1 VTQLQPDTG
10 TPSTEAILEASRAF
24 MAASRQ
30 MNTLYELSGEYLHIL
45 DLLEDPD
52 ADQDALERELDAVA
66 GRLALKAEAIGG
78 LITHLEYIAEAR
90 RAEYRRLRERAQ
102 ADEHHAQ
109 QLRDYLLRHMLE
121 IGTERIETARFTF
134 SVRTNP
140 PAVEIVE
147 LNEVPEEFIRPHVL
161 SEDDVIKTAIKDHW
175 KKTGEI
181 PAGVEIVHR
190 QRLGIR

>member
-1 VTQLQPDTG
+1 
-10 TPSTEAILEASRAF
+10 

-30 MNTLYELSGEYLHIL
+30 MNTLYELSAEYLHIL

-52 ADQDALERELDAVA
+52 ADQDALEHELDAVA

-78 LITHLEYIAEAR
+78 LITHLDYIAEAR

-102 ADEHHAQ
+102 ADERHAQ
-109 QLRDYLLRHMLE
+109 QLRDYLFRHMQE

-140 PAVEIVE
+140 PAVEITDLE
-147 LNEVPEEFIRPHVL
+147 LVPSEFIRPHVL
-161 SEDDVIKTAIKDHW
+161 DEFDVMKTVIKDHW
-175 KKTGEI
+175 KETGEI
-181 PAGVEIVHR
+181 PAGVEIVQR
-190 QRLGIR
+190 QRLVIR